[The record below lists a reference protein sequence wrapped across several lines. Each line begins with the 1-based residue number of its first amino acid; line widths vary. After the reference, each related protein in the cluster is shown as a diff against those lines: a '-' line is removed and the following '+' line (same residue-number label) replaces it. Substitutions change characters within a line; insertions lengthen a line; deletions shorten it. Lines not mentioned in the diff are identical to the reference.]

1 MSATFGK
8 TINKKIYNT
17 LNNTINNT
25 YNSTVKTIKQ
35 IDIDYSTKHII
46 IGIITVF
53 IILYVCIK
61 LYNYYTKSSIK
72 DLIIPTMK
80 RPFLNLYAVMKD
92 GKEITT
98 NIVFITHHFTR
109 DDCEEDYNKYKDQ
122 GIHFLGLS
130 SYSEF
135 PGKITNSHDILSDPK
150 HKAYTYDYFKLTRGW
165 LSVFREEMNLK
176 IFPKDFPRI
185 NCAESDFAKYKTH
198 LPDTSVKKEYDFI
211 YVCLKDGDKKE
222 GDKDCPQGWQSTIR
236 SYPQAKQFIDL
247 MCKKY
252 KLKGLLIGRIGCE
265 MPPNCHQLMELT
277 DFQEY
282 STFIKNY
289 NKCKFIFIPN
299 YAEASCRVC
308 TEAMCFN
315 LPVLMNKNILGGWNY
330 INDETGEFFD
340 TNNIDTFEPVLD
352 KFIKKLNNNEYTPR
366 EWFIKNYGE
375 YNSGAKLLDFVKS
388 VFKEDE
394 LNVKFSE
401 IEYMKP
407 GI

>member
-1 MSATFGK
+1 M
-8 TINKKIYNT
+8 
-17 LNNTINNT
+17 
-25 YNSTVKTIKQ
+25 KTIKKLDTQ
-35 IDIDYSTKHII
+35 IEKNIGYSTKHII
-46 IGIITVF
+46 IGFITVVVA
-53 IILYVCIK
+53 LYVLMR
-61 LYNYYTKSSIK
+61 LYKWYFASAGDISESNKTT
-72 DLIIPTMK
+72 DIIPTMK

-92 GKEITT
+92 KREIAT

-109 DDCEEDYNKYKDQ
+109 DDCEEDYNKFKGQ
-122 GIHFLGLS
+122 GMHFLGLS

-135 PGKITNSHDILSDPK
+135 PGQITNPHDILNDPK
-150 HKAYTYDYFKLTRGW
+150 NKAYTYDYFKLTRGW
-165 LSVFREEMNLK
+165 CSVFREEMNQK

-185 NCAESDFAKYKTH
+185 QMAESDFAKYKTH
-198 LPDTSVKKEYDFI
+198 LPDPSVKKEYDFI
-211 YVCLKDGDKKE
+211 YVCLKDGDRKE
-222 GDKDCPQGWQSTIR
+222 GDKDCPEGWQFFIR
-236 SYPQAKQFIDL
+236 QWSKAKLCLDI

-265 MPPNCHQLMELT
+265 TPPNCHQLMELT
-277 DFQEY
+277 DFQDY

-315 LPVLMNKNILGGWNY
+315 LPVLMNENILGGWNY
-330 INDETGEFFD
+330 INNETGSFFD
-340 TNNIDTFEPVLD
+340 ADDIENSFEPVLD

-375 YNSGAKLLDFVKS
+375 YNSGEKVLNFVKS
-388 VFKEDE
+388 VFKESE
-394 LNVKFSE
+394 LNVKYDE